1 MKQRDD
7 EPIPYAL
14 TQPRC
19 RNGSDAAYCG
29 AQSVDPRRRC
39 ALKAGHA
46 GAHRYSVGVP
56 AVQDASCG
64 PEAPRLRP
72 AAAAALGSRSPSVL
86 PEEGETGSHERA
98 IDELFH
104 GDRQTVAGTTDSLCP
119 ECGKVMVA
127 LDHVCPTPPQGVPA
141 IETSTRC
148 VGSTKYETPAIREVT
163 CKNCKE
169 LISALGAAI
178 EEYNAYTRPK
188 LADYAGLSYQDVNA
202 LKETIVFLGA
212 RVRKA
217 HEAFKSHAD
226 ICRKTSR

>member
-72 AAAAALGSRSPSVL
+72 AAAAALGSGSPSVL
-86 PEEGETGSHERA
+86 PGWGNPERVE
-98 IDELFH
+98 DEKGRPFRR
-104 GDRQTVAGTTDSLCP
+104 DSFAVAETTDRAP
-119 ECGKVMVA
+119 I
-127 LDHVCPTPPQGVPA
+127 QGVPA

-148 VGSTKYETPAIREVT
+148 VGSTKYEAPAIREVT
-163 CKNCKE
+163 CRQCKE

-178 EEYNAYTRPK
+178 EEFNAYTRPK
-188 LADYAGLSYQDVNA
+188 LADYAGLSYQEVNA